1 MREIVHGWVSL
12 YFYVASVPSISTVGF
27 SSSDSFVGVEGNNSV
42 SSVASFDKYF
52 GIVWEV
58 FELEFRYFSS
68 LFLDEFCG
76 SAEEWFGWL
85 QDFEH
90 YWLQLIITNKPI
102 VRMRKMFTL
111 WKDDSWTNGYRSF
124 AEILSHFPKEKFIH
138 FWFLFYFFL
147 PSWSFVF
154 LNSFQDVLEVVKRKY
169 SCTFVDDPQGKIIH
183 FHIDFWC

>member
-12 YFYVASVPSISTVGF
+12 YFYVASVPSISAVGF

-68 LFLDEFCG
+68 LFFDEFCG

-90 YWLQLIITNKPI
+90 YWLQLIITN
-102 VRMRKMFTL
+102 
-111 WKDDSWTNGYRSF
+111 N
-124 AEILSHFPKEKFIH
+124 E
-138 FWFLFYFFL
+138 
-147 PSWSFVF
+147 
-154 LNSFQDVLEVVKRKY
+154 
-169 SCTFVDDPQGKIIH
+169 
-183 FHIDFWC
+183 